1 MAFQRLF
8 SKGLTPVI
16 NERKGSGISGRIKN
30 IQPIY
35 LHLSRAHHPW
45 LLNTIDEAQQ
55 NDRYK
60 Q

>member
-8 SKGLTPVI
+8 SKGLTSVI
-16 NERKGSGISGRIKN
+16 DERKVSGVSGRIKN
-30 IQPIY
+30 IQPID
-35 LHLSRAHHPW
+35 LHLGSAHHPW

-60 Q
+60 